1 VGVDGETGI
10 VEELCERCKVKL
22 VGHTHFHSH
31 LVGDKQNFSYALEQ
45 HNIKVPF
52 GKVILKK
59 EYSKDK
65 LKDVFSTVPFPAVVK
80 PLRGS
85 NGWGVNIVTNFAE
98 FERAVEFLISDD
110 KDVLVQ
116 KLILGVP
123 ISCFVFEHGNLLHTN
138 IKADDTAELTRE
150 DLITVRN
157 DALYIHSVMA
167 FSHHASYDFVMQIK
181 NGKKQLYFLEANT
194 HPSLMTDFI
203 KESFGKSVKI
213 QDYVRSKIT

>member
-1 VGVDGETGI
+1 MLVLIGSGI
-10 VEELCERCKVKL
+10 SFDLTINSLEELKKADEIYVE
-22 VGHTHFHSH
+22 
-31 LVGDKQNFSYALEQ
+31 SY
-45 HNIKVPF
+45 
-52 GKVILKK
+52 
-59 EYSKDK
+59 
-65 LKDVFSTVPFPAVVK
+65 
-80 PLRGS
+80 
-85 NGWGVNIVTNFAE
+85 TN
-98 FERAVEFLISDD
+98 LISDD

-194 HPSLMTDFI
+194 HPSLMTDYI